1 MQNQN
6 KRKDNSEHT
15 FTKWAPDLPVRDIDS
30 LTSTERFIFLH
41 AVVNSARTFLSTE
54 GGLKRTDDDFVQC
67 LLQAVNTREENGWK
81 MLAQRLQNA
90 REQGLYFGDIMEMMC
105 KQMNIE
111 KTKDKVFRTVF
122 NNDVPPN
129 QTPQKHIL
137 NVDKHFL
144 SLRIPERELEAVENT
159 IGGMEKHH
167 APIYI
172 TLHE

>member
-1 MQNQN
+1 MSSCSSKQ
-6 KRKDNSEHT
+6 S
-15 FTKWAPDLPVRDIDS
+15 I
-30 LTSTERFIFLH
+30 H
-41 AVVNSARTFLSTE
+41 AKKMVGIN
-54 GGLKRTDDDFVQC
+54 
-67 LLQAVNTREENGWK
+67 
-81 MLAQRLQNA
+81 MLAQCLQNA